1 MKNYQAR
8 IEMLQE
14 THKYLDRQCTDL
26 QKKNANSKELTEL
39 KKKKLQI
46 KDQIQELKRL
56 QSEETI
62 PQ

>member
-26 QKKNANSKELTEL
+26 QKKNGNSISKET
-39 KKKKLQI
+39 KGRY
-46 KDQIQELKRL
+46 DKRYYCF
-56 QSEETI
+56 SWYRY
-62 PQ
+62 

>member
-26 QKKNANSKELTEL
+26 QKKNASSKELIEL

-46 KDQIQELKRL
+46 RDQIQELKRL
-56 QSEETI
+56 QNEETV
-62 PQ
+62 Q

>member
-26 QKKNANSKELTEL
+26 QKKNASSKELIKL

-46 KDQIQELKRL
+46 RDQIQELKRL
-56 QSEETI
+56 QNEETV
-62 PQ
+62 Q

>member
-26 QKKNANSKELTEL
+26 QKKNASSKELIKL

-46 KDQIQELKRL
+46 RDQIQELKRL
-56 QSEETI
+56 QNEKTV
-62 PQ
+62 Q

>member
-1 MKNYQAR
+1 MRQNKFLIFKNG
-8 IEMLQE
+8 
-14 THKYLDRQCTDL
+14 
-26 QKKNANSKELTEL
+26 NSKELTEL